1 MQQET
6 ANKLVGVQGHM
17 LLGIAMSVVTPPEA
31 DGSVLQTNEAA
42 VRYRNAVGVATEIGK
57 DVLRRT
63 ERWLCID
70 DPGLFAHWLE
80 GVDKRGLGAQ
90 AVKGTEKP
98 QLPGGMGSPQAV
110 QKQTTEQKRQNRNGQ
125 EETRSAGDPAL
136 TVDRQRA
143 AGHETMDMWMMCERL
158 PPGVEN
164 GNEAEFA
171 AKMPGIGTN
180 GLERLGHSI
189 EQDRVDDCL
198 VLIGDGRD
206 IGGDRKYDVKIRDR
220 QKVSFASGDPS
231 FTRRRLALG
240 TMSVAA

>member
-1 MQQET
+1 
-6 ANKLVGVQGHM
+6 
-17 LLGIAMSVVTPPEA
+17 
-31 DGSVLQTNEAA
+31 
-42 VRYRNAVGVATEIGK
+42 
-57 DVLRRT
+57 
-63 ERWLCID
+63 
-70 DPGLFAHWLE
+70 
-80 GVDKRGLGAQ
+80 
-90 AVKGTEKP
+90 
-98 QLPGGMGSPQAV
+98 
-110 QKQTTEQKRQNRNGQ
+110 
-125 EETRSAGDPAL
+125 
-136 TVDRQRA
+136 
-143 AGHETMDMWMMCERL
+143 MCERL

-206 IGGDRKYDVKIRDR
+206 LGGDRKYDVKIRDR